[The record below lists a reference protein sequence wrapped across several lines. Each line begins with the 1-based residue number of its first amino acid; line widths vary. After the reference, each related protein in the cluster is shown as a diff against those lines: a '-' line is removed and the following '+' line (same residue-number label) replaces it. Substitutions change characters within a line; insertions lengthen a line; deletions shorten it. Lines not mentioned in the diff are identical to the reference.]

1 MEAFDACMLLD
12 FYGQLLTERMRSILE
27 LHFAEDMS
35 LAEIAEQE
43 SISRQA
49 VHDAITRGMK
59 SLEEYEAKLG
69 LIQRFMSQKT
79 VIHDAVDALDKKD
92 TKKAYLLLSELM
104 NTL

>member
-69 LIQRFMSQKT
+69 LIQRFMSQKI

>member
-1 MEAFDACMLLD
+1 MEVFDACMLLD
-12 FYGQLLTERMRSILE
+12 FYGQLLTERMRSTLE

-43 SISRQA
+43 NISRQA
-49 VHDAITRGMK
+49 VHDAITRGRR

-69 LIQRFMSQKT
+69 LIKRFMSQQS
-79 VIHDAVDALDKKD
+79 VIRDAVDALEKND
-92 TKKAYLLLSELM
+92 TKRAHLMLSELM